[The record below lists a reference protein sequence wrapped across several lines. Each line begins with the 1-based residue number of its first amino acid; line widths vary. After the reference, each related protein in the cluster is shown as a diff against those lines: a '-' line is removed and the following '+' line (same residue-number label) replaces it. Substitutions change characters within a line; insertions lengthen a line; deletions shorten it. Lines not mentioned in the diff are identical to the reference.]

1 MDLKSGD
8 DGILGFFRWVDIS
21 HGRWDHGIFM
31 AISERIYNGIYI
43 GYDGIS
49 WDIQKL
55 LGVAVGDTFSGCDN
69 VEFTP

>member
-1 MDLKSGD
+1 MGY
-8 DGILGFFRWVDIS
+8 
-21 HGRWDHGIFM
+21 HG
-31 AISERIYNGIYI
+31 
-43 GYDGIS
+43 GIS